1 MTPPGTAPEETVGTG
16 EEQDRLRGRGPGM
29 LEEGGGGHPH
39 EEGDTSGQWS

>member
-29 LEEGGGGHPH
+29 LEEGGGHPH